1 VQIDLSGKT
10 ALVTGGNVGIGQAI
24 ALALAESGA
33 DVALTYLSHDDDS
46 AVQAVQARGQRAL
59 GVRMEVVLNR

>member
-33 DVALTYLSHDDDS
+33 DVALTYLRHGSTAD
-46 AVQAVQARGQRAL
+46 
-59 GVRMEVVLNR
+59 